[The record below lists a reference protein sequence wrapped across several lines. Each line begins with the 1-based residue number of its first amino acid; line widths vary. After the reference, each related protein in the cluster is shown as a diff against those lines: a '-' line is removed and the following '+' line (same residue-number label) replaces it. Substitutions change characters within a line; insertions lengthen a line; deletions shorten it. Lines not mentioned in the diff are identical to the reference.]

1 MFLKVKKEK
10 VALPQKLGLQVWIEL
25 QVRNPPNLDWR
36 ELVTSLTSTNTDI
49 KGLHPRLDYLFR
61 IRAWNEYGCS
71 EPSLPVSLHRPI
83 GVYLLLMHSFS

>member
-1 MFLKVKKEK
+1 MFLKVKKWLCHK
-10 VALPQKLGLQVWIEL
+10 SLGLQVWIEL

>member
-1 MFLKVKKEK
+1 MLT
-10 VALPQKLGLQVWIEL
+10 GL
-25 QVRNPPNLDWR
+25 
-36 ELVTSLTSTNTDI
+36 TTTNADI

-83 GVYLLLMHSFS
+83 GRDLAIHEDVYCVFFELSCHVLGTNLKTFLYCNYIVEK

>member
-1 MFLKVKKEK
+1 MLT
-10 VALPQKLGLQVWIEL
+10 GLT
-25 QVRNPPNLDWR
+25 
-36 ELVTSLTSTNTDI
+36 VTNADI

-83 GVYLLLMHSFS
+83 GKDLAIHVYCFSLELSCHVLRDYFENYLIL

>member
-1 MFLKVKKEK
+1 MFLKVKKWLCHK
-10 VALPQKLGLQVWIEL
+10 SLGLQVWIEL

-83 GVYLLLMHSFS
+83 GVYLLLMHLFS